1 MPLCKKTQAKRR
13 GKSEDAV
20 VFSINQEP
28 SQPNTDRRQNMNQ
41 GSYRQNYYQDS
52 SNVNFNQGS
61 SRPNINQGSSRPNI
75 NQGNSRPNINNGI
88 GAGQQFRNGNGRIN
102 NQGCQLIQPKECA
115 NNRTICDDVSD
126 YPEDLVRQS
135 LQKVSAKI
143 KDLYLKVTYYKTR
156 NDNLNPI

>member
-1 MPLCKKTQAKRR
+1 MPICKKPQANRR
-13 GKSEDAV
+13 GKSDDAV
-20 VFSINQEP
+20 LFNSNQFNDRSINQEP
-28 SQPNTDRRQNMNQ
+28 SQPNTGRRQNINQ

-52 SNVNFNQGS
+52 SNVNF
-61 SRPNINQGSSRPNI
+61 NQGSSRPNI

>member
-52 SNVNFNQGS
+52 SNVNFNQ
-61 SRPNINQGSSRPNI
+61 RSSRPNI
-75 NQGNSRPNINNGI
+75 NQGNSRPNINNG
-88 GAGQQFRNGNGRIN
+88 NGRIN
-102 NQGCQLIQPKECA
+102 NQGCQVFQPKECS

-156 NDNLNPI
+156 NDNLHPIQINI